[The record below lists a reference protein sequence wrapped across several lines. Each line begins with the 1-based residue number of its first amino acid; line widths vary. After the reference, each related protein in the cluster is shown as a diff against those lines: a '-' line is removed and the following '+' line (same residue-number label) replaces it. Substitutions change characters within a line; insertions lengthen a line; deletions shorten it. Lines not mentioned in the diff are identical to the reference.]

1 MAEKVS
7 RNTLLILT
15 VAAVMISVLSITLS
29 MIALDKIS
37 VTSLAQQEQGTVKET
52 GGIISVKVP
61 AQPSEMG
68 AQVTLQ
74 VVENNS

>member
-1 MAEKVS
+1 MGDKIS
-7 RNTLLILT
+7 MSTLLILT
-15 VAAVMISVLSITLS
+15 IVAVIISVLSITLS
-29 MIALDKIS
+29 MITLDKIS